1 MGAAVRQ
8 GAERQRLQPVR
19 LSAVLAKHGFDDIG
33 DRRELEWFTQERG
46 VRVGQYGLE
55 DLGNAEFVVDHQ
67 DERHP
72 NPHCD
77 ARWLAP

>member
-1 MGAAVRQ
+1 MRVTPGGTRGIQGVCQGVSSAKTFCMSKQIWAVRSVA
-8 GAERQRLQPVR
+8 G
-19 LSAVLAKHGFDDIG
+19 
-33 DRRELEWFTQERG
+33 
-46 VRVGQYGLE
+46 VGQYGLE

-67 DERHP
+67 DERHA